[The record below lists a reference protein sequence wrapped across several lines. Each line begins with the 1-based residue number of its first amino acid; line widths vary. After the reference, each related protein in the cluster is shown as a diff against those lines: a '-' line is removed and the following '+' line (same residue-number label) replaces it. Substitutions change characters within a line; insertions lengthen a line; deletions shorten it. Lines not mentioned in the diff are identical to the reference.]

1 MAPEQQ
7 LQKFHTDY
15 VHYPDLFS
23 APDHLKQ
30 IYDQYNQS
38 EALQPLPDVG
48 S

>member
-7 LQKFHTDY
+7 LQKFYTDD
-15 VHYPDLFS
+15 VHCPDLFS
-23 APDHLKQ
+23 APNRLKQ
-30 IYDQYNQS
+30 IYDQYDQS